1 MKFDRVLVT
10 TDLTEVSRAA
20 CVYAAE
26 MAARLGIPATFLH
39 VDELTPPGFEDIE
52 EYDAYT
58 AFADDARR
66 DGVAA
71 LRTALAE
78 RGLPEPTL
86 VVIRGHAAEAAVEY
100 AQQHGYP
107 LIAAARRSRV
117 SLEQRLLGSTT
128 RKLLRDSTVP
138 VLIVPSDSVDLP
150 TLAAG
155 RDPGPVIA
163 PTDLHAVS
171 GAGIRVANE
180 VAHALGAHLLV
191 VHVVDWPSVTDLM
204 ISAPNDLLTRVAR
217 RIKLR
222 AVDALREHLNE
233 LGLGDHEQ
241 RVINGPSPAEALSA
255 MAEHVA
261 ASLVILPATT
271 KGAFKRFFLG
281 STSTRLVKLVGRPVL
296 VLPETWLTGDAT

>member
-1 MKFDRVLVT
+1 LNFDRVLVT

-26 MAARLGIPATFLH
+26 LAARLGIPATFLH
-39 VDELTPPGFEDIE
+39 VDELLPAGFEDIE

-66 DGVAA
+66 NGVAA
-71 LRTALAE
+71 LRAALAE
-78 RGLPEPTL
+78 RGLPELDL
-86 VVIRGHAAEAAVEY
+86 VVVRGHAAEAAVEY
-100 AQQHGYP
+100 AQHHGFP
-107 LIAAARRSRV
+107 LIAAARRSRTT
-117 SLEQRLLGSTT
+117 LEQRLLGSTT
-128 RKLLRDSTVP
+128 RKLLRDTTVP
-138 VLIVPSDSVDLP
+138 VLIIPSDGADLP
-150 TLAAG
+150 SLAG
-155 RDPGPVIA
+155 GQEPGPVLA
-163 PTDLHAVS
+163 PTDLHDVS
-171 GAGIRVANE
+171 GVGIRVANE
-180 VAHALGAHLLV
+180 LAGALGAHLLV

-222 AVDALREHLNE
+222 AVDALKAHLTAV
-233 LGLGDHEQ
+233 GLGDREQ

-255 MAEHVA
+255 MADHVA

-296 VLPETWLTGDAT
+296 VMPETWLTGSDR